1 MTELNTLRARW
12 SMHDYCMS
20 WRSALRAA
28 GIRLDRART
37 HSSSHEMQLYRP
49 PHGSEPAVAIIL
61 RMLSSAEQ
69 PRILMR
75 VRLSQYSIVCIATG
89 AALGVSVAQRSA
101 TASSD
106 LLHTYP
112 ILADTMRRI
121 ATAARAWTE
130 QQLRSQS
137 VEERVNSLL
146 QYSDTG
152 GTLPVA
158 VSDTL
163 LTCSVLNAQTVQLAL
178 DLG

>member
-1 MTELNTLRARW
+1 MTELKTLPAPW
-12 SMHDYCMS
+12 SMVDYCMS

-28 GIRLDRART
+28 GIRLDKART
-37 HSSSHEMQLYRP
+37 HSSAHEMQLYRP

-61 RMLSSAEQ
+61 RMLSSTGQ
-69 PRILMR
+69 PRMLMR

-146 QYSDTG
+146 QSSDTG
-152 GTLPVA
+152 GTLSVA
-158 VSDTL
+158 VDDALLASDVRGADAL
-163 LTCSVLNAQTVQLAL
+163 QLAL
-178 DLG
+178 NLR